1 MGESLR
7 LVLADRHALFVDALA
22 EAMRAHHHQVLG
34 TTTTWNGLI
43 KQVSEHQP
51 DVCVIDTSFDDGGGV
66 AAIREISERAPA
78 TKVVVLTADV
88 RETTMRSALDAGARG
103 YVHKSRGIESV
114 VRLLRRISRG
124 EVVVA
129 VASPHPPA
137 TTIRS
142 AHQLRQL
149 AAFLTPRERECLA
162 MLAHGM
168 DTVEIAKRL
177 GVSAATVRSHVQAV
191 LTKLGVR
198 NRLEAASLAIRHGLI
213 TIETAERISR
223 HA

>member
-7 LVLADRHALFVDALA
+7 LVLADRQALFVDALA
-22 EAMRAHHHQVLG
+22 QAMRGHQHQVLAV
-34 TTTTWNGLI
+34 TTTWHGLI
-43 KQVSEHQP
+43 DQVDEHQP
-51 DVCVIDTSFDDGGGV
+51 DVCVIDTGFDDGGGV
-66 AAIREISERAPA
+66 TAIREIAQRAPA
-78 TKVVVLTADV
+78 TKVVLLTADV

-114 VRLLRRISRG
+114 VRMLRRISAG

-129 VASPHPPA
+129 VASLRPPRPL
-137 TTIRS
+137 IRS
-142 AHQLRQL
+142 EHQLRQL

-162 MLAHGM
+162 MLAQGL

-213 TIETAERISR
+213 ATDVEKISR